1 MGMGFEAD
9 LLDFHAGKAI
19 GDGGVLLHFRLLRPE
34 GVVREW
40 VRVHHR
46 RGHHRSSAA
55 STAMSLHAACS
66 SVVSHGISGSSVERK
81 VHFGDTRSGLVATW
95 EGPRLMVDKIQEL

>member
-1 MGMGFEAD
+1 MEMGMEMEAD
-9 LLDFHAGKAI
+9 LLDLHAGKAI

-40 VRVHHR
+40 VRVHHW

-55 STAMSLHAACS
+55 STAVSLHAA
-66 SVVSHGISGSSVERK
+66 
-81 VHFGDTRSGLVATW
+81 FGDRGREA
-95 EGPRLMVDKIQEL
+95 EKDELYPGEFFCFFFWGSWGV